1 MVNFST
7 GLTEASSES
16 DSTDGNVGFPI
27 CRPRMMNND
36 TNVES
41 GGREIVDKFSTKPLN
56 SPDNP
61 FGTPKRTNQWR
72 CSNTVYN
79 NNALQVG
86 ISILYEK
93 KLNRTIDNT

>member
-27 CRPRMMNND
+27 SKPRMMKSY
-36 TNVES
+36 TNVKLVD
-41 GGREIVDKFSTKPLN
+41 GEIGDKVSTKPVN
-56 SPDNP
+56 STDNP
-61 FGTPKRTNQWR
+61 FGTPKRTNQWQ

-79 NNALQVG
+79 SNALQVG
-86 ISILYEK
+86 V
-93 KLNRTIDNT
+93 